1 MVDAATWES
10 VAAIIE
16 GDLLAKGVK
25 AEVVG
30 IRDGVVS
37 VACDSAEVVLVRYD
51 TQRLGTLVAKA
62 HPEIKRVSIIGRQA
76 PPL

>member
-16 GDLLAKGVK
+16 GDLGAKGVK

-30 IRDGVVS
+30 IRDGVVTI
-37 VACDSAEVVLVRYD
+37 ACDKGEVALVRYD
-51 TQRLGTLVAKA
+51 TQRLGALVAKT
-62 HPEIKRVSIIGRQA
+62 HPEIKRVSVIGREN
-76 PPL
+76 PVL